1 MKIAIASGKGGT
13 GKTTIATSLALSIG
27 GEVQFLDCD
36 VEEPNAHIFLKPQ
49 IEKVEKVTVLV
60 PEVDENKCDFC
71 GKCSE
76 VCEYNAIVVAKSKVL
91 IFPELC
97 HSCGGCVLL
106 CPQKAFSEREREVGH
121 LEIGKSKAIDFV
133 SGVLNV
139 SEVMP
144 VPMVSAVK
152 KKIKKDKTV
161 IIDASPGTSC
171 PVVEAI
177 KGSDYCILVTEPTP
191 FGLSDLR
198 LAVEVV
204 KKMKI
209 PCGVV
214 INKYDAAYPK
224 TEEFCEQKEIP
235 VLLKIPEDRKIAEL
249 YSKGEPL
256 VKALP
261 EYKNGFVKMF
271 ERIKK

>member
-1 MKIAIASGKGGT
+1 MIISIASGKGGT

-27 GEVQFLDCD
+27 RNVQFLDCD
-36 VEEPNAHIFLKPQ
+36 VEEPNARIFLKPQ

-76 VCEYNAIVVAKSKVL
+76 VCEYNAIVVAKNKVL

-97 HSCGGCVLL
+97 HSCGGCVLF
-106 CPQKAFSEREREVGH
+106 CPQKAIAEKER
-121 LEIGKSKAIDFV
+121 EIGKIEVGKAGDIGFI
-133 SGVLNV
+133 SGILNV
-139 SEVMP
+139 GEAMP

-152 KKIKKDKTV
+152 RKINKEKSV
-161 IIDASPGTSC
+161 IIDVSPGTSC
-171 PVVEAI
+171 PVVEAV
-177 KGSDYCILVTEPTP
+177 KYSDYCILVTESTP
-191 FGLSDLR
+191 FGLSDLK
-198 LAVEVV
+198 LAMGVLA
-204 KKMKI
+204 KMKI
-209 PCGVV
+209 PCGIV
-214 INKYDAAYPK
+214 INKYDSTYTK
-224 TEEFCEQKEIP
+224 TEEFCKQQDIP
-235 VLLKIPEDRKIAEL
+235 VLLKIPEDRKIAES

-261 EYKNGFVKMF
+261 EYKNEFVKML

>member
-27 GEVQFLDCD
+27 GNVQFLDCD
-36 VEEPNAHIFLKPQ
+36 VEEPNAHIFLKPE
-49 IEKVEKVTVLV
+49 IKKTEKVTVLV
-60 PEVDENKCDFC
+60 PEVDETKCDFC

-76 VCEYNAIVVAKSKVL
+76 VCEYNAIVVAKNKVL

-106 CPQKAFSEREREVGH
+106 CPQNAFTEKGREVGRID
-121 LEIGKSKAIDFV
+121 IGRIGGIDFV

-139 SEVMP
+139 GEAMP

-152 KKIKKDKTV
+152 KKIDKQKTA

-177 KGSDYCILVTEPTP
+177 KGSDFCILVTESTP
-191 FGLSDLR
+191 FGLADLK
-198 LAVEVV
+198 LAVEVLA
-204 KKMKI
+204 KMKI

-214 INKYDAAYPK
+214 INKYDSTYAK
-224 TEEFCEQKEIP
+224 TEEFCERQNIP
-235 VLLKIPEDRKIAEL
+235 VLLKVPEERKIAEA

-256 VKALP
+256 VEAFP
-261 EYKNGFVKMF
+261 EYKNKFVELF